1 MLGPGRPGVHGRR
14 LVRAA
19 PTTSVPKTIKHTVI
33 ETSSDG
39 SDWSVA
45 ETVDTVATNL
55 SYFAGVS
62 CSSATQCEAVGN
74 YQIGQGGED
83 FLLSATW
90 SGQGWVLAH
99 NPVGLGPGQ
108 AVSCL
113 GAQDCIDIG
122 YPDKANGWDGSS
134 WVPIPIETSASYH
147 LLSLSCVTGFC
158 AATGQAAQQP
168 LAEQGCAWAPPTASA
183 SSRATSGPQ
192 ADLLN
197 IFGSPSKTCPLV
209 VEVVPLE
216 GGAAI
221 APLPAGVH
229 STGAQSSPAS
239 SSRAV
244 MTPCRRTWT
253 LARSPDIHSSRSAAR
268 GAPTSPSTSG
278 SRGWR
283 STPSRELQ
291 SNSRPT
297 PWLPRRHVPVP
308 AVRRRPPTEARGFHQ
323 FKGELCVVVGVKR
336 RAAAGPR
343 AKTTTDGQGIAY
355 FRYWAPGMVKDG
367 TVLLTATATDSTP
380 SCDCRTGH
388 RTPTSTSAPTW
399 SSTPTPRSPSRRWTI
414 SPFGGRT
421 SSPSTTSPGPPA
433 SSPRPSPSSGG
444 RAN

>member
-1 MLGPGRPGVHGRR
+1 MTAAPASATTPTTPASTGDLWSVVPTPSPYPADNVLSGVSCVSASFCLAVGGGSLPPGPGDSGARSGSYAETWDGTSWALVGDPGGFVQSVSCVTPTFCMAVGSTSSDDNDGEPYADIWDGSGWQSSPVAVPPLDPNGTAWLAGVSCLSSTNCVAVGSYRQNGI
-14 LVRAA
+14 LVVKALTERWAGGSWAIGQEVDPDSLTALSSVSCSDQGGQVCMAVGSFRAA
-19 PTTSVPKTIKHTVI
+19 PTTSVPKTIEHAVI

-45 ETVDTVATNL
+45 ETVDAVATNL

-183 SSRATSGPQ
+183 SSRATSAAGRSPQ
-192 ADLLN
+192 HLRLAQQD
-197 IFGSPSKTCPLV
+197 
-209 VEVVPLE
+209 
-216 GGAAI
+216 
-221 APLPAGVH
+221 LPAG
-229 STGAQSSPAS
+229 GRGGPP
-239 SSRAV
+239 RG
-244 MTPCRRTWT
+244 RRG
-253 LARSPDIHSSRSAAR
+253 H
-268 GAPTSPSTSG
+268 
-278 SRGWR
+278 
-283 STPSRELQ
+283 
-291 SNSRPT
+291 
-297 PWLPRRHVPVP
+297 
-308 AVRRRPPTEARGFHQ
+308 
-323 FKGELCVVVGVKR
+323 
-336 RAAAGPR
+336 RAAARRGALR
-343 AKTTTDGQGIAY
+343 Q
-355 FRYWAPGMVKDG
+355 
-367 TVLLTATATDSTP
+367 
-380 SCDCRTGH
+380 GH
-388 RTPTSTSAPTW
+388 RAAQLL
-399 SSTPTPRSPSRRWTI
+399 R
-414 SPFGGRT
+414 
-421 SSPSTTSPGPPA
+421 PGP
-433 SSPRPSPSSGG
+433 
-444 RAN
+444 